1 MGKKSI
7 IRQVL
12 DEYRSMIRF
21 GESKHEAKKEEKARC
36 EALGE
41 AWNPARVEGIFSFST
56 YREYVKEAL
65 EFAEWARDEKGCKTL
80 EQAREYVSEYLQR
93 HIDSGYSAWSVRKE
107 AAALAKLYHCRT
119 TDFGVEFPARHR
131 EEIERSRGYREHDR
145 EFSKE
150 RNRDIIIF
158 AKATGLRRRELEHV
172 SARDVYRGEDGRLY
186 VHVENGKGGRERDV
200 HVLQRYEQEVERI
213 VRERADRDRLFDRVP
228 VRMDVHGYRREYAR
242 ERYREVEREISR
254 ERKLYD
260 RIEDLVRERMTRLYP
275 DRFREIGE
283 ERLTRELT
291 RADGLY
297 HRSDGRE
304 FDRLALWEVSNDLGH
319 NRIDVVARHYLD

>member
-1 MGKKSI
+1 MGKPSI
-7 IRQVL
+7 IKQVL
-12 DEYRSMIRF
+12 NEFEKQIRF
-21 GESKHEAKKEEKARC
+21 GESKHEAKREERERC
-36 EALGE
+36 EVTGE
-41 AWNPARVEGIFSFST
+41 TWNPARVEGIFSFST

-65 EFAEWARDEKGCKTL
+65 EFANWARTEKGCKDL
-80 EQAREYVSEYLQR
+80 EQARAYVSEYLQS
-93 HIDSGYSAWSVRKE
+93 HIDKGYSAWTVKKE

-119 TDFGVEFPARHR
+119 TDFKVELPARHR
-131 EEIERSRGYREHDR
+131 EEIERSRGYKDHDR

-158 AKATGLRRRELEHV
+158 SKATGLRRRELERV
-172 SARDVYRGEDGRLY
+172 SSRDIFRGPDGRLY
-186 VHVENGKGGRERDV
+186 VHVSNGKGGRERDV
-200 HVLQRYEQEVERI
+200 HVLQKYEREVERI
-213 VRERADRDRLFDRVP
+213 VREREGRDRLFDRVP
-228 VRMDVHGYRREYAR
+228 IRMDIHSYRREYAR

-254 ERKLYD
+254 ERKLFD
-260 RIEDLVRERMTRLYP
+260 RVEDLVRSRLTRLYP

-283 ERLTRELT
+283 RQLTRELT